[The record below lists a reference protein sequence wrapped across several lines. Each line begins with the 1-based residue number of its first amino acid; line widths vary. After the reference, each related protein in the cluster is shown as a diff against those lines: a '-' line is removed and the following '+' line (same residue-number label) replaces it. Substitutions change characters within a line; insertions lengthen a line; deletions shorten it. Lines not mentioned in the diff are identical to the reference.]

1 MSLIQPQTY
10 RWTLDRYLDLAES
23 GTLAGERVE
32 LIDGTII
39 EMAPQK
45 DAHALA
51 VSNVTE
57 ELLLVFPRPFWVK
70 GQSTLRLSDRSAP
83 EPDVAV
89 LPQRRDT
96 GRALHD
102 VPLLVVEVS
111 DTTLA
116 YDRGHKASLYAS
128 RGIADYWVINLV
140 DGQVEVYRDPRP
152 DAQASFGSSYSPAVV
167 RKHGETVDV
176 LAAPGKSIAVA
187 RLLP

>member
-1 MSLIQPQTY
+1 MSLAEAQTY
-10 RWTLDRYLDLAES
+10 RWTLDRYLDVAES
-23 GTLAGERVE
+23 GALAGERVE

-45 DAHALA
+45 DLHALA
-51 VSNVTE
+51 VSNVVE
-57 ELLLVFPRPFWVK
+57 ELLPIFPRPHWVK
-70 GQSTLRLSDRSAP
+70 NQSTLRLSERSAP

-89 LPQRRDT
+89 LPQRRDA

-102 VPLLVVEVS
+102 LPLLVVEVS

-128 RGIADYWVINLV
+128 RGVGDYWVVNLI
-140 DGQVEVYRDPRP
+140 DGHVEIYRDPTR
-152 DAQASFGSSYSPAVV
+152 DSQASFGWKYAPA
-167 RKHGETVDV
+167 RIRGRGDYVDV
-176 LAAPGKSIAVA
+176 LAAPGKQIEVV